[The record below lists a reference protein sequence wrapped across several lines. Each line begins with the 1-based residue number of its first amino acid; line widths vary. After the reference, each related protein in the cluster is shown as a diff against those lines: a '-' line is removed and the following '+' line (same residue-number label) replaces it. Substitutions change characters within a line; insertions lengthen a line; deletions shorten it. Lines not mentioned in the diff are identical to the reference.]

1 MRHEQLLSSD
11 KALLMVIDIQEKFI
25 PHIHEMERV
34 VDRTKVL
41 IEAAKLL
48 QVPVVVSQQ
57 YPQGLGE
64 TVASIRQALSE
75 TTAIHDKTTFSCCQ
89 DDTLQEELQ
98 KHDRNQVILAGIEI
112 HICVAQTAF
121 DLLASGKQPYIA
133 VDAVSSRKP
142 ADADVALKRMFKAGI
157 ISTTTEAAIM
167 EMTVD
172 SRHPAFKE
180 LSRIIT

>member
-1 MRHEQLLSSD
+1 MRHEQLLSSNN
-11 KALLMVIDIQEKFI
+11 ALLLVIDIQEKFV

-34 VDRTKVL
+34 VKRTKVL

-48 QVPVVVSQQ
+48 EVPVVVSQQ

-64 TVASIRQALSE
+64 TVATIRDTLEE

-89 DDTLQEELQ
+89 DDALQKELQ
-98 KHDRNQVILAGIEI
+98 KHDRHQVILAGIET
-112 HICVAQTAF
+112 HVCVAQTAF
-121 DLLASGKQPYIA
+121 DLLASGRQPYIA

-142 ADADVALKRMFKAGI
+142 TDADVALKRLFKAGV

-167 EMTVD
+167 EMTVN
-172 SRHPAFKE
+172 SQHPAFRE
-180 LSRIIT
+180 LSKLIK